1 MLAAAL
7 LVPIAGAS
15 GMMGHHDWDASHMWG
30 TGHGASWMMSH
41 SNGFGQW
48 LAMRG
53 KQTVAARAW
62 SQKYHNALKSSAAK
76 TALRAMRTHQRAQV
90 RSFYTH
96 HGLSVTTTRMRNGA
110 GGWMG
115 LGGMWGG
122 FGW

>member
-1 MLAAAL
+1 VSAWQHRYSADPGSTAA
-7 LVPIAGAS
+7 
-15 GMMGHHDWDASHMWG
+15 
-30 TGHGASWMMSH
+30 
-41 SNGFGQW
+41 Q
-48 LAMRG
+48 
-53 KQTVAARAW
+53 
-62 SQKYHNALKSSAAK
+62 

-96 HGLSVTTTRMRNGA
+96 HGLSVTTARMRNGA